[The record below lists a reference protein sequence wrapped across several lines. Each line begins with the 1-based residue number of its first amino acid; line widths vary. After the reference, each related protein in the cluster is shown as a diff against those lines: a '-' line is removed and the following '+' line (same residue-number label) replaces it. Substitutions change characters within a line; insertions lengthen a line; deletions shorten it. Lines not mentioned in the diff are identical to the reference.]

1 MTSRSLHVTT
11 PRAHDVKV
19 QRKGKARQEFG
30 VRMNV
35 NVQKFAKQLG
45 PFGCASPPRLPR
57 TMLRNMLDGDGQDQ
71 YDSGGWCFPKPIP
84 PQNKNDGQTRVLD
97 PMMPVNTNEA
107 FVAGLREYPDEDPR
121 LWQAHKKEWQSVQ
134 GGSILTI
141 CKLHPSQRPPMV
153 RPEDDNEVCVAAALL
168 SAALRHGH
176 AHRMQRPVPPT
187 WLIFARSLPLR
198 LPVRSQLGQQDVDE
212 FIKKLVETGQP
223 IIKAG
228 GLGKNSLS
236 AMGAKGILGAPAGVE
251 SNNFDGQRGFT
262 GLTE

>member
-1 MTSRSLHVTT
+1 
-11 PRAHDVKV
+11 
-19 QRKGKARQEFG
+19 
-30 VRMNV
+30 
-35 NVQKFAKQLG
+35 
-45 PFGCASPPRLPR
+45 
-57 TMLRNMLDGDGQDQ
+57 MLRNMLDGDGQDQ

-153 RPEDDNEVCVAAALL
+153 RPEDDNE
-168 SAALRHGH
+168 
-176 AHRMQRPVPPT
+176 
-187 WLIFARSLPLR
+187 
-198 LPVRSQLGQQDVDE
+198 LGQQDVDE

-228 GLGKNSLS
+228 GLGKTSLS
-236 AMGAKGILGAPAGVE
+236 AMGAKGILGAPKGVE
-251 SNNFDGQRGFT
+251 SNNFDGQRSFT